1 MLLNELK
8 PDFQRVLRRE
18 MQPGEQLLWY
28 SQPDPDSVA
37 RSLLPYSVVWLSG
50 LFLMSTGMLLQ
61 TPGDTQK
68 LLVGLVVI
76 LVLVA
81 SAGVL
86 ELIFVPRRASRT
98 VYILTNQRAMS
109 VFVTKKLSIN
119 PDEDDEKRILRE
131 EKSTPKTFYMSNLPS
146 YILLLLLASD
156 VVRSLSLHL
165 DIFLASGF
173 GLILTGWTMP
183 WFQELRLPI
192 AKYREAPRVL
202 YSIQDMFVA
211 VQFLSKEAIKK
222 VKVRRLGKQLFNV
235 CLITDNMG
243 CLRFRAVL
251 EKEGTDSLIAALHTE
266 RS

>member
-18 MQPGEQLLWY
+18 LQPGEQLLWY

-50 LFLMSTGMLLQ
+50 LFLMSTGMMLQ

-98 VYILTNQRAMS
+98 VYILTNQRALT

-119 PDEDDEKRILRE
+119 PDEDDENRILRE
-131 EKSTPKTFYMSNLPS
+131 EKSTPKSFYLSNLPS
-146 YILLLLLASD
+146 YILLLILASD
-156 VVRSLSLHL
+156 VVPASLHL
-165 DIFLASGF
+165 DIFLATRF
-173 GLILTGWTMP
+173 RLILTGWTMP

-211 VQFLSKEAIKK
+211 VQFMSKEAIRK
-222 VKVRRLGKQLFNV
+222 VKVRRLGNRLFNV
-235 CLITDNMG
+235 CLLIDDNMG
-243 CLRFRAVL
+243 CLRFRAVM
-251 EKEGTDSLIAALHTE
+251 EKDEPTPLIAALHAE